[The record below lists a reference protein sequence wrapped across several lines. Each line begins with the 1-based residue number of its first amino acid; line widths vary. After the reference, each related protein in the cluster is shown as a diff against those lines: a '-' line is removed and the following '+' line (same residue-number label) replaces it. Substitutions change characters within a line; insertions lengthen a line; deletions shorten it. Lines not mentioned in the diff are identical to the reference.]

1 MYEKNVKNRRIC
13 IKSLEKEKKKRK
25 QKKTLK
31 WYIVLLVDLCL
42 VFIKISNP
50 HL

>member
-25 QKKTLK
+25 QKNTQMVYSFTG
-31 WYIVLLVDLCL
+31 WPM
-42 VFIKISNP
+42 FSF
-50 HL
+50 H